1 MHLKWLYL
9 VSLWHGGVHVWS
21 LRRGVTGYS
30 AEEGESRPRASF
42 FGHNYAFVLLN
53 KSFKIN
59 THCFRDVLVFDDE
72 MLIATRCKRA
82 CSIARHTVTV
92 KHGHSQW
99 LLHVYTKK
107 ERTLVVWFIF
117 WAAAAVVMC
126 FVWMYLHF
134 PFLIFAYYV
143 CQLCFCL
150 SVSLVGK
157 FTLSARET
165 FTVSNWKRVCVL
177 NC

>member
-1 MHLKWLYL
+1 M
-9 VSLWHGGVHVWS
+9 HVWS

-30 AEEGESRPRASF
+30 AEEGDSRPRASF
-42 FGHNYAFVLLN
+42 FGRNYAFVLLN

-59 THCFRDVLVFDDE
+59 TRCFCDVLVFDDE

-82 CSIARHTVTV
+82 CSITRHVTV
-92 KHGHSQW
+92 KHGHSQC

-117 WAAAAVVMC
+117 FEQPAAVVMC

-134 PFLIFAYYV
+134 PCLIFAYYV

-150 SVSLVGK
+150 PVSLVGII
-157 FTLSARET
+157 TLSARET
-165 FTVSNWKRVCVL
+165 FTVSN
-177 NC
+177 

>member
-1 MHLKWLYL
+1 M
-9 VSLWHGGVHVWS
+9 WS

-59 THCFRDVLVFDDE
+59 TRCFRDVLVFDDE

-92 KHGHSQW
+92 KHGHS
-99 LLHVYTKK
+99 HG
-107 ERTLVVWFIF
+107 
-117 WAAAAVVMC
+117 
-126 FVWMYLHF
+126 
-134 PFLIFAYYV
+134 
-143 CQLCFCL
+143 FC
-150 SVSLVGK
+150 
-157 FTLSARET
+157 T
-165 FTVSNWKRVCVL
+165 FTQKKKGLWWFGSFFEQQQL
-177 NC
+177 